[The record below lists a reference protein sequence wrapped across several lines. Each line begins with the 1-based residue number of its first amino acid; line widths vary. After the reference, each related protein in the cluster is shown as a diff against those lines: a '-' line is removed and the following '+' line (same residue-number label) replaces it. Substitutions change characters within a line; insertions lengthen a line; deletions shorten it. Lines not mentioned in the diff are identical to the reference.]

1 MKTFWKIFLLSFTML
16 FCIHLSL
23 SAAKT
28 FVGFHSDGF
37 VWIQNGKACPILT
50 DEKEDKGVL
59 RAINNLKKDATEV
72 TGATPTIIQ
81 NPKGK
86 KMLVIGTIEQSRW
99 IQSLVASGKIEAKEL
114 EDQREKYIIQTI
126 AQPFEGVDEA
136 IIIAGSDKRGAI
148 YGVYELSRQM
158 GVSPWYY
165 WADVPI
171 QKHTTISIK
180 KGKYTDGEP
189 AVKYRGIFLN
199 DEWPCLGNWASDTFG
214 GFNSKFYEKVFELV
228 LRLKGNF
235 MWPAMWNS
243 AFYDDDPMNGPL
255 ADEMGIVMSTSH
267 HEPMGLAQQD
277 WKRRGTGAW
286 NYQTNGQVLRDFW
299 QSGMERCKDWESI
312 ITIGM
317 RGDGDEAMSAETN
330 TALLEKIVKD
340 QRKII
345 EKVTKKKAKETPQVW
360 ALYKEVQLLYEK
372 GLRVPDDV
380 IILLSDDNWGD
391 VRRLPNA
398 EERKHPGGWGM
409 YYHVDYVGAPRNT
422 KWLNVS
428 PIQHVW
434 EQLQLTY
441 SYGVDKLW
449 VLNVGDLKPMEYPIS
464 LFMDMAWNPNQYT
477 ADNLLEHARAFCAQQ
492 FGEEQ
497 ADEAMRILNL
507 YSKYNGRVTPEMLNS
522 RTYNIENG
530 EWKQV
535 SDEYLK
541 LEAEALRQYL
551 TLKPEYKDA
560 YKQLILFPVQAM
572 ANLYE
577 MYYAQAMNH
586 KLYKENNPKA
596 NEWADK
602 VEATFKRDAELCHD
616 FNHHMANGKWNG
628 MMTQKH
634 IGYTSW
640 NDNFP
645 ADKLPEIHRI
655 NDTTPGG
662 YVFEA
667 KDKVVVMEAE
677 HYYKAEAAPATQ
689 WTTIPY
695 MGRTLSGVALM
706 PYTQSTDNATLAYK
720 LNVPK
725 DVKQVTVHVIV
736 KSTLP
741 FHDPAGHSYTVGF
754 KGNESKEI
762 NFNANLN
769 EEPENIYSIYYPT
782 VAGRVVESKA
792 TLSIENK
799 EDGLQTLYLKPLD
812 PGIVFQ
818 KIIVDFGGYQKSH
831 LFMNESPCRREK

>member
-99 IQSLVASGKIEAKEL
+99 IKALVASGKIEAEEL
-114 EDQREKYIIQTI
+114 ENQREKYIIQTI

-360 ALYKEVQLLYEK
+360 ALYKEVQDYYDQ
-372 GLRVPDDV
+372 GMRVPDDV
-380 IILLSDDNWGD
+380 TLLLCDDNWGN
-391 VRRLPNA
+391 VRRLPALNA
-398 EERKHPGGWGM
+398 KPRKGGYGM
-409 YYHVDYVGAPRNT
+409 YYHVDYVGAPRNS
-422 KWLNVS
+422 KWMNISQV
-428 PIQHVW
+428 QRMW
-434 EQLQLTY
+434 EQLSLTY
-441 SYGVDKLW
+441 EHGVKELW
-449 VLNVGDLKPMEYPIS
+449 VLNVGDLKPMEYPIQFF
-464 LFMDMAWNPNQYT
+464 LDMAWNPKQYHE
-477 ADNLLEHARAFCAQQ
+477 DNLLLHTEDFCAQQ
-492 FGEEQ
+492 FGTKY
-497 ADEAMRILNL
+497 AAEAARLIDMYTKFNRRI
-507 YSKYNGRVTPEMLNS
+507 TPELLNA
-522 RTYNIENG
+522 RTYSLENYN
-530 EWKQV
+530 EWERVK
-535 SDEYLK
+535 DEYKALA
-541 LEAEALRQYL
+541 LDALRLYYL
-551 TLKPEYKDA
+551 MPDNYRDA
-560 YKQLILFPVQAM
+560 FDQLVLFPIQAC

-577 MYYAQAMNH
+577 MYYAQAMN
-586 KLYKENNPKA
+586 LSLA
-596 NEWADK
+596 NQKDIRANQWADK
-602 VEATFKRDAELCHD
+602 VEACFERDSILT
-616 FNHHMANGKWNG
+616 HHYHHVMSNGKWNHI
-628 MMTQKH
+628 MEQTH
-634 IGYTSW
+634 IGYRFW
-640 NDNFP
+640 QQPEKNHMP
-645 ADKLPEIHRI
+645 RVIRLPEARI
-655 NDTTPGG
+655 APTPPV
-662 YVFEA
+662 YVEA
-667 KDKVVVMEAE
+667 DGVVSVEAPNFTRKMNGNNT
-677 HYYKAEAAPATQ
+677 H
-689 WTTIPY
+689 WIIIPNL
-695 MGRTLSGVALM
+695 GRTESSMTTAPNTVTPDEEMYLEYDFITDKEGEATIHARFS
-706 PYTQSTDNATLAYK
+706 STLNFNDYK
-720 LNVPK
+720 GMRYAISI
-725 DVKQVTVHVIV
+725 DGGEEQVVNINGHYKGELGKWQADHVITTTT
-736 KSTLP
+736 KHPIAKKEKHTLR
-741 FHDPAGHSYTVGF
+741 
-754 KGNESKEI
+754 I
-762 NFNANLN
+762 
-769 EEPENIYSIYYPT
+769 
-782 VAGRVVESKA
+782 R
-792 TLSIENK
+792 
-799 EDGLQTLYLKPLD
+799 PLD
-812 PGIVFQ
+812 AALVLQ
-818 KIIVDFGGYQKSH
+818 KIMIDFGGLKPSYLGAPQSET
-831 LFMNESPCRREK
+831 LQ